1 MKLSRIAIFVALFFN
16 FPITAYADDIASAQG
31 PTSATLSSS
40 AAQADYDLLRK
51 ALEEAHPGLYRY
63 SSKVQID
70 QMFDRERAKLDAPLT
85 RLAFREIVAK
95 TLAAIHCGH
104 TSLEGDAEMD
114 AVMKAAPTLPLRV
127 LMEGSHV
134 HVLLNDTAD
143 DRTILPGMEILEI
156 NGHKVSDL
164 LARFYAVTS
173 GDGDIMSGKNH
184 DLSNRFGQYYWWLIE
199 QPREFTIKAV
209 AASGNEVIARLPGIT
224 DVQRRSN
231 RNPVNAPILAVA
243 ARFGFNSPENFSL
256 RFIKEPDIAEIRIHY
271 FVGNDFAKWM
281 NETFKTLRDKKTK
294 TLIIDLRGNGG
305 GVDEYGALF
314 VSELTGK
321 PFRYFDRIELKTFT
335 PTFSQHVGG
344 FPTPERKAEFA
355 KGTVP
360 SPTGGF
366 LLTAAMNR
374 GLLEQHPAEHPFLG
388 TVFVLIDGGSFSC
401 AADVAAVL
409 HHLKRATFIGD
420 ETGGAYYGNNSGM
433 MLTLTLPN
441 SNVKIRLPFY
451 EYWNAVEGYPNK
463 RRGTIPD
470 YPVMMKTS
478 DILRGIDAQH
488 DLAVKLAEESTAGNK
503 G

>member
-1 MKLSRIAIFVALFFN
+1 MKLLHGTVCLILILN
-16 FPITAYADDIASAQG
+16 FGLAVHADEATTAER
-31 PTSATLSSS
+31 PTSATLSST
-40 AAQADYDLLRK
+40 AAPADYDLLRN

-63 SSKVQID
+63 SSKSQID
-70 QMFDRERAKLDAPLT
+70 QMFDSERAKLGAPLT
-85 RLAFREIVAK
+85 KLAFREIVAQ
-95 TLAAIHCGH
+95 TVASIHCGH

-114 AVMKAAPTLPLRV
+114 AAMKAAATLPLRV

-134 HVLLNDTAD
+134 HVLVNDTAD
-143 DRTILPGMEILEI
+143 DRTILPGMEIIEI
-156 NGHKVSDL
+156 NGHKVNDL
-164 LARFYAVTS
+164 LTRFYAVTS
-173 GDGDIMSGKNH
+173 GDGDILSGKNH

-209 AASGNEVIARLPGIT
+209 AASGNEVIAKLPGVT
-224 DVQRRSN
+224 DAQRRSN
-231 RNPVNAPILAVA
+231 HNPANAPIMA
-243 ARFGFNSPENFSL
+243 AAGKFGFNSPENFSL
-256 RFIKEPDIAEIRIHY
+256 RFIKEPDIAEIRIRY
-271 FVGNDFAKWM
+271 FLGDKFATWM
-281 NETFKTLRDKKTK
+281 NETFKTLHDKKTK

-314 VSELTGK
+314 VSELTDK

-335 PTFSQHVGG
+335 PTFSQYVGG
-344 FPTPERKAEFA
+344 FPTPERRAEFA
-355 KGTVP
+355 KGTAP
-360 SPTGGF
+360 NAKGGF
-366 LLTAAMNR
+366 LLTPAMNR
-374 GLLEQHPAEHPFLG
+374 GLLEQQPAEHPFLG

-470 YPVMMKTS
+470 YPVMMKTA
-478 DILRGIDAQH
+478 DVLRGIDAQH
-488 DLAVKLAEESTAGNK
+488 ALAVKLAEESTAGN
-503 G
+503 